1 MFCELLFNT
10 LFTHINQITSY
21 AGKGELVGGIGWG
34 GVGFIKVSGTMSG
47 MTACI
52 IQQHIQHAIE
62 LLYNMHQV
70 YQLTLIKILDTNTGI
85 YCLVAYNQAPCKK
98 KFSNIV
104 LC

>member
-1 MFCELLFNT
+1 MRGRGNW
-10 LFTHINQITSY
+10 
-21 AGKGELVGGIGWG
+21 GVGGWGGIGWG

-52 IQQHIQHAIE
+52 IQQHIQHVIE

-98 KFSNIV
+98 KIFKYCFM
-104 LC
+104 LK

>member
-1 MFCELLFNT
+1 MRGRGNW
-10 LFTHINQITSY
+10 
-21 AGKGELVGGIGWG
+21 GVGGWGGIGWG